1 MLYKNSQALTED
13 EKLSPSFENAI
24 VLWSLEKIDPR
35 LPAKVKKNYGHQMT
49 GNTTLKDIQ
58 PIIFQNIPVM
68 LEELEQTQ
76 LSRAFSSQVVV
87 DDQASLNVM
96 TSKFRSTGS
105 MKPSFSSPKPSSR
118 NNSRFRG
125 SSNKTSGKQSSTGS
139 KFCRI
144 CQLAGSDS
152 RIFTSHEIGNC
163 SRLTMRD
170 LDSFRSSLVLNGV
183 ITAEEEIEEP
193 KYSLQPGWDDEEAEQ
208 LSQGESE

>member
-1 MLYKNSQALTED
+1 MS
-13 EKLSPSFENAI
+13 
-24 VLWSLEKIDPR
+24 
-35 LPAKVKKNYGHQMT
+35 
-49 GNTTLKDIQ
+49 
-58 PIIFQNIPVM
+58 NIN
-68 LEELEQTQ
+68 
-76 LSRAFSSQVVV
+76 AFSSQVVA
-87 DDQASLNVM
+87 DDQASLNVV

-105 MKPSFSSPKPSSR
+105 MKPSFSSSKSSR

-125 SSNKTSGKQSSTGS
+125 SSSKTSGKQSSTGS

-163 SRLTMRD
+163 SRLAMRD

-208 LSQGESE
+208 LNQGESE